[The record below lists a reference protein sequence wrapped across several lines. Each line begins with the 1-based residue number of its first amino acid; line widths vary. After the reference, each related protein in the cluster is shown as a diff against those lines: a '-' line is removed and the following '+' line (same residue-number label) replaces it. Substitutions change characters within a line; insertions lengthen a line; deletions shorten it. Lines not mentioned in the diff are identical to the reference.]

1 MMWKYVAKRLLGA
14 AVVLWLVSLFVF
26 ITIRGLPG
34 DALLVKLGDAGQLS
48 EETMAAA
55 RAEMGLDEPVF
66 LAYVKW
72 AGGFMRGDLGE
83 SLIYDDVTVLSRI
96 GQALP
101 PSLELGIFSA
111 MISIPLSIA
120 LGAIAALRQDT
131 WLDYPIR
138 VLAVAGISV
147 PSFVVATLLLLFTS
161 RQLGYV
167 PPFGWVDWWED
178 PLKNAEQIYMP
189 VAILGFGLSGTL
201 MRMMRSSILEVM
213 RQDFVRTARAKGL
226 QARTVFFRHTMRNA
240 MVSVVTLL
248 GFQVVFLISGSLLME
263 IMFSIPGMGRLTL
276 TAIRDRDY
284 PQIMA
289 NTMLFATAV
298 VVTNLLTDLIYGM
311 LDPRVTYA

>member
-1 MMWKYVAKRLLGA
+1 MWKYVARRLLGA
-14 AVVLWLVSLFVF
+14 ALVLWLVSVFVF

-48 EETMAAA
+48 EEKMVAA
-55 RAEMGLDEPVF
+55 RAEMGLDKPVF
-66 LAYVKW
+66 LAYGEW
-72 AGGFMRGDLGE
+72 AGGFLTGDLGE
-83 SLIYDDVTVLSRI
+83 SLIYDDVTVMSRI

-101 PSLELGIFSA
+101 PTVELAIFSS
-111 MISIPLSIA
+111 MISIPISLA
-120 LGAIAALRQDT
+120 LGAVAALRQDT

-201 MRMMRSSILEVM
+201 MRMMRSSLLEVL
-213 RQDFVRTARAKGL
+213 RQDYVRTARAKGL
-226 QARTVFFRHTMRNA
+226 QARTVFFRHSMRNA
-240 MVSVVTLL
+240 MVSVTTLL
-248 GFQVVFLISGSLLME
+248 GFQIVFLISGSLLME

-276 TAIRDRDY
+276 TAIRERDY
-284 PQIMA
+284 PQIMV
-289 NTMLFATAV
+289 NTMFFATIV
-298 VVTNLLTDLIYGM
+298 VAANLATDLVYGM
-311 LDPRVTYA
+311 LDPRVSYS